1 MVGQGVNDLVNAAAG
16 GDRPPS
22 PPAETGFVRARV
34 RACVERARAF
44 VFLFVCLSVVLGKG
58 VGWLVGLGA
67 CVCWHALIHAY
78 VCVVLCLKIDLES
91 RRSKIENRTMCFSF
105 IPDPHTHTHTCV
117 RATMSAAWYMD
128 YLSAGTLP
136 LSIRCTACQRSWC
149 RRTAFAFRLARRWRS
164 TTSGT
169 CGRKPVKTG
178 YVRRVCVGVCV
189 PACTPAMSVTLVG
202 AVLCSCAGGGGED
215 GGGGGSAGGRTDH
228 KRIRRG

>member
-1 MVGQGVNDLVNAAAG
+1 MVGWFGC
-16 GDRPPS
+16 
-22 PPAETGFVRARV
+22 VRV
-34 RACVERARAF
+34 LACVNSRICMCR
-44 VFLFVCLSVVLGKG
+44 VVPENRPGK
-58 VGWLVGLGA
+58 
-67 CVCWHALIHAY
+67 
-78 VCVVLCLKIDLES
+78 
-91 RRSKIENRTMCFSF
+91 SKIENRKSDNVFF
-105 IPDPHTHTHTCV
+105 VHPRPAHTHTHTCV